1 MLSFKQELC
10 RTCKEIARIRFLP
23 ELYGVII
30 LIPIAAL
37 LKINSNELILYFNQ
51 DVKGISIELTSF
63 AGVI

>member
-1 MLSFKQELC
+1 
-10 RTCKEIARIRFLP
+10 LP